1 MAAGVPL
8 ARVVRHLDEVLR
20 IRDIPDYPGALNGLQ
35 LEADGDVTRVAVG
48 VDASHAVIQGAIA
61 QGAQL
66 LVVHH
71 GLFWGGA
78 QRITGAFRARLKPAF
93 DAGLAIYG
101 AHLPLDAHPELGNN
115 ARLARTLGLEP
126 TEGFGKF
133 QTISVGVAG
142 IADVATADLV
152 ARARAYAE
160 GEGGQLVVAGP
171 VEGKRTR
178 RWALI
183 TGAGASSD
191 ALRQA
196 AELGVDTFITGEGP
210 HHTAIDGPELGIT
223 MLYAGHY
230 ATETIGVKAVG
241 AHLERTFGLPWSF
254 VPAPSGL

>member
-1 MAAGVPL
+1 MADAL
-8 ARVVRHLDEVLR
+8 SLDRIARHLDEVLR
-20 IRDIPDYPGALNGLQ
+20 TREIPDYPGALNGVQ
-35 LEADGDVTRVAVG
+35 LDTDRPISRVAVG
-48 VDASHAVIQGAIA
+48 VDASQAVIAGAIA
-61 QGAQL
+61 AGAEL

-78 QRITGAFRARLKPAF
+78 PRIVGPMRARLKPAF

-115 ARLARTLGLEP
+115 VLLARALGLEP
-126 TEGFGKF
+126 TAGFGRY
-133 QTISVGVAG
+133 QTISVGVSG
-142 IADVATADLV
+142 TSDLDTSALV
-152 ARARAYAE
+152 ERTRAYSQQ
-160 GEGGQLVVAGP
+160 EGGQLVVAGP
-171 VEGKRTR
+171 VAGKRTR

-191 ALRQA
+191 SLREA
-196 AELGVDTFITGEGP
+196 AALGVDTFITGEGP
-210 HHTAIDGPELGIT
+210 HHTAIEGPELGIT

-254 VPAPSGL
+254 IPAPTGL